1 MPSIH
6 IEGQLGLLHRSQQA
20 YHRRKLSKLAFISD
34 DSAPETRINGSD
46 EKFATATA
54 EGYWKPKAKMQQL
67 VLKAWAAPQSL
78 EGFRLLENDRRAP
91 DVTDDPI
98 DSVIGNCRRSGISRY
113 DDRIRRPL
121 A

>member
-1 MPSIH
+1 MPSID

-20 YHRRKLSKLAFISD
+20 YHRRNLSKLAFTLV
-34 DSAPETRINGSD
+34 DSAPETRIN

-78 EGFRLLENDRRAP
+78 EGFG
-91 DVTDDPI
+91 
-98 DSVIGNCRRSGISRY
+98 SSRTTAGLPASLMTQS
-113 DDRIRRPL
+113 I